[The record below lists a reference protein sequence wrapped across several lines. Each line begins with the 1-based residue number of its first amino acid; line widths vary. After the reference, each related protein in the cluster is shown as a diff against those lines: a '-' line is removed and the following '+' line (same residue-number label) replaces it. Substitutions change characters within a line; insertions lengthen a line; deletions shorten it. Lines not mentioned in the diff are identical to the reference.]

1 MKKKLIIGVGLLT
14 LVMMAALGCS
24 NKNNAETE
32 TETVAETQEQET
44 IKLSDHVKN
53 IDKMAVVVNAKDVDL
68 EKVIS
73 NLADNKDIVI
83 KSVDDSQVDY
93 SKPGTYPVKV
103 SFEVVDETKAEII
116 SASGKK
122 EDKKATSSTAT
133 ETETESKESAIMEES
148 IHIEVI
154 ESDTTDKY
162 LDDDYI
168 VIDQKGEV
176 IQNNSAKK
184 ESKKDDEKAD
194 KETEAKRETSAKDNK
209 KETTAKKTNQDN
221 GSGTVAS
228 KPQSSGNSSGNTGAS
243 GNSGSHSQTQTPTP
257 SGNTKPQEAP
267 STPSTPSG
275 NTGTSKPETKPST
288 PAHTHNWVEQYKTV
302 HHDAEGHYEDVL
314 VQEAYDETVTEEVY
328 DPWECCNF
336 CGADITADPS
346 GHIEAHMLKG
356 EGGRSHTEMYKTVTT
371 TVHHDAVYE
380 SRWVET
386 AAAYDEKVS
395 DGYVCSGCGARK

>member
-1 MKKKLIIGVGLLT
+1 MKMKLIIGVGLLT
-14 LVMMAALGCS
+14 LVMMTALGCS

-32 TETVAETQEQET
+32 TETVAETQEKET
-44 IKLSDHVKN
+44 TKLSDHVKN
-53 IDKMAVVVNAKDVDL
+53 VDKMAVVVNAKDVDL

-73 NLADNKDIVI
+73 DMADEDIVI

-103 SFEVVDETKAEII
+103 SFEVVDETKAEMI

-122 EDKKATSSTAT
+122 EDKKAASSTAS
-133 ETETESKESAIMEES
+133 EAESKSKEPAIMEES

-176 IQNNSAKK
+176 IQNDSAKK

-209 KETTAKKTNQDN
+209 KETTAKNTNKDT

-228 KPQSSGNSSGNTGAS
+228 KPQSSGNNSGNTGSS
-243 GNSGSHSQTQTPTP
+243 GNSGSQSQTPAPTPTP
-257 SGNTKPQEAP
+257 SGSTKPQ
-267 STPSTPSG
+267 TPSTPSG
-275 NTGTSKPETKPST
+275 STGTSKPETKPST
-288 PAHTHNWVEQYKTV
+288 PAHTHNWVEQYKTI

-314 VQEAYDETVTEEVY
+314 VQEAYDEEVTEEVY
-328 DPWECCNF
+328 DPWECCGI
-336 CGADITADPS
+336 CGADITSDPS
-346 GHIEAHMLKG
+346 GHLEVHALNG
-356 EGGRSHTEMYKTVTT
+356 DQGRGVHTEMYKTVTT

-395 DGYVCSGCGARK
+395 DGYICSGCGARK